1 MKIKINLWSFIFS
14 FVCIAL
20 FFIAISSQSIIDF
33 TTTWLN
39 MHPLTIVLG
48 IAIVNCVLGFIGLSE
63 ATNWKKLL
71 RGFSTIIIT
80 LGLSGL
86 IIFILFMG
94 FMLS

>member
-1 MKIKINLWSFIFS
+1 MKIKINLWAFILS

-20 FFIAISSQSIIDF
+20 FFITISSQAIVDF
-33 TTTWLN
+33 TTNWLN
-39 MHPLTIVLG
+39 IHPLNIVLG
-48 IAIVNCVLGFIGLSE
+48 ICIVNCVLGFIGLSE

-86 IIFILFMG
+86 IIFTLFMG

>member
-1 MKIKINLWSFIFS
+1 MKIKINLWSFILS

-20 FFIAISSQSIIDF
+20 FF

-48 IAIVNCVLGFIGLSE
+48 IAIINCVLGFIGLSE

-94 FMLS
+94 FMVG

>member
-1 MKIKINLWSFIFS
+1 MKIKINLWSFILS
-14 FVCIAL
+14 FVCVAL
-20 FFIAISSQSIIDF
+20 FLVAISSQAIIDF

-39 MHPLTIVLG
+39 IHPLNIVLG
-48 IAIVNCVLGFIGLSE
+48 ICIVNCVLGFIGLAE